1 MTIRPPHTRPGA
13 DFDVRPGRLAAR
25 LQRASHQGCRCAL
38 LGLPDDLGVQLNG
51 GRPGAKTGPSQF
63 RSALARFGV
72 AWDGLRGREL
82 NLHVY
87 DAGDVEPA
95 PGDDEAALFE
105 THRRVLDTVTY
116 LHEHGLIPV
125 CVGGGHDLSL
135 PAISALSR
143 RVGEP
148 LGGINLDAHL
158 DVRARVGS
166 GMPFRRLIE
175 AEHLA
180 PDRFVE
186 VGLGRFSND
195 AHDLEWIGSRGAW
208 LIHAETV
215 LERGLDP
222 AALLAHATAGGSAFV
237 SIDLDGL
244 DQTVAPGVSAPNPL
258 GLRLYDA
265 ARLAEAAGAHPAV
278 RHFDLMELCPR
289 FDQDSRTA
297 RSAVLVFL
305 HFVAGLMQ
313 REGS

>member
-1 MTIRPPHTRPGA
+1 VSTRTPHTRPGA
-13 DFDVRPGRLAAR
+13 DFDAKSGRLAAR
-25 LQRASHQGCRCAL
+25 LQRASHHGCRCAL

-82 NLHVY
+82 DMHIF

-95 PGDDEAALFE
+95 PGDDEAALLE
-105 THRRVLDTVTY
+105 THRRVLDAALY
-116 LHEHGLIPV
+116 LHEHGMVPI

-135 PAISALSR
+135 PAITALSR
-143 RVGEP
+143 RRSAA

-175 AEHLA
+175 GGFLD
-180 PDRFVE
+180 PRRFCE

-195 AHDLEWIGSRGAW
+195 PGDLEWIGARGAR
-208 LIHAETV
+208 LLFAETI
-215 LERGLDP
+215 LERGLDVP
-222 AALLAHATAGGSAFV
+222 ALLEHACSDGPAFV

-244 DQTVAPGVSAPNPL
+244 DQSVAPAVSAPSPL
-258 GLRLYDA
+258 GLRLHEA
-265 ARLAEAAGAHPAV
+265 ARLAEAAGAHPLV
-278 RHFDLMELCPR
+278 QHFDLMEFCPR
-289 FDQDSRTA
+289 FDLDSRTA
-297 RSAVLVFL
+297 RSAVLLFL
-305 HFVAGLMQ
+305 HFVAGLI
-313 REGS
+313 RRPA

>member
-1 MTIRPPHTRPGA
+1 MSLRPPHTRPGA
-13 DFDVRPGRLAAR
+13 DFDARPGRLAAR
-25 LQRASHQGCRCAL
+25 VQRASHHGCRCAL

-51 GRPGAKTGPSQF
+51 GRPGARTGPSQF
-63 RSALARFGV
+63 RAALARFGV

-82 NLHVY
+82 DLHVY

-95 PGDDEAALFE
+95 PGDDEAALLE
-105 THRRVLDTVTY
+105 THRRVLEAVTS
-116 LHEHGLIPV
+116 LHEHGLIVV

-135 PAISALSR
+135 PAISALSQH
-143 RVGEP
+143 VAGP

-175 AEHLA
+175 GEHLD
-180 PDRFVE
+180 PRRFVE

-215 LERGLDP
+215 LEHGLDA
-222 AALLAHATAGGSAFV
+222 AALLAHATSGGSAFV

-244 DQTVAPGVSAPNPL
+244 DQAVAPAVSAPSPL
-258 GLRLYDA
+258 GLRLHDA
-265 ARLAEAAGAHPAV
+265 VRLAEAAGAHPAV
-278 RHFDLMELCPR
+278 RHFDLMEFCPR
-289 FDQDSRTA
+289 FDLDSRTA
-297 RSAVLVFL
+297 RSAVLLLL
-305 HFVAGLMQ
+305 HFLAGLMD
-313 REGS
+313 REG